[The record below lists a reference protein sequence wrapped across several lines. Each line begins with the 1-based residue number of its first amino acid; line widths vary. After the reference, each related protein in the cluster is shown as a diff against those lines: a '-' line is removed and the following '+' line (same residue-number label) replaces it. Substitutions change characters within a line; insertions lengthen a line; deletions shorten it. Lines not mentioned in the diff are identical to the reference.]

1 MYSESSA
8 HGDYTEAISSPRMMV
23 LGKTMSFWTALITV
37 TMTSC
42 SSGALGARV
51 RQPGRFCAWRPSEY
65 VRQPDSL
72 SAARAAAW
80 RCLLVMIGVL
90 LPASLRVRESSLA
103 AALRPFS
110 SPAWRAWQGIAAA
123 WWSCCVRAPSVRS

>member
-8 HGDYTEAISSPRMMV
+8 HGDYTEVISSPRMMV

-80 RCLLVMIGVL
+80 RCLLVMAEYCC
-90 LPASLRVRESSLA
+90 LPPSVYARA
-103 AALRPFS
+103 
-110 SPAWRAWQGIAAA
+110 AWRRRFALFLLRRGALG
-123 WWSCCVRAPSVRS
+123 RE